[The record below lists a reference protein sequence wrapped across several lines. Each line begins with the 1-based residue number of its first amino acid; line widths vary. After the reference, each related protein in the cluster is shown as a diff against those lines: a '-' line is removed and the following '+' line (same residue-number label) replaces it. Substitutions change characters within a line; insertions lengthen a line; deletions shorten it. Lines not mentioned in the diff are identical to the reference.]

1 MRNWIEAGRKK
12 RIGEGWAE
20 WSHDHQSSQSSF
32 HFSIPSY
39 PQFSPIQNSP
49 ITPFSQPITNHSSPN
64 SLLKYPSSA
73 KLPCTLSREKVS
85 ISLDKDEK
93 RDYPFHSHEVNVLFF
108 GTYNHFLTQPP
119 FLDPSC
125 DHLPCKSP
133 ISKHHPSDPIY
144 THILFFP
151 PQRILSIHQESR
163 ESQNPNPKKQLISL
177 TPIPRKSGIAKER

>member
-1 MRNWIEAGRKK
+1 MN
-12 RIGEGWAE
+12 
-20 WSHDHQSSQSSF
+20 
-32 HFSIPSY
+32 HFSL
-39 PQFSPIQNSP
+39 NSP
-49 ITPFSQPITNHSSPN
+49 
-64 SLLKYPSSA
+64 LKYYSPA

-163 ESQNPNPKKQLISL
+163 ESQNPNPKKTADFAHSHSPEKWNCQRTM
-177 TPIPRKSGIAKER
+177 TPPMVAETVPLGGASIPFSA